1 MTILRKF
8 SIGIIDTSGLK
19 YSHNSVETEF
29 LPPAQSAIINIA
41 ESLFEFDF
49 FVTVLNARRNSGLY
63 NYVNYQ
69 PLESLNRRDYQFDIV
84 ISVDSVLPFDPNGDP
99 IYQQIQRPDQ
109 LKILWSHSRDVVGGE
124 NLEKFIVNKNIN
136 ELIAATSN

>member
-29 LPPAQSAIINIA
+29 LPPAQTAIINIA

-49 FVTVLNARRNSGLY
+49 FVTVLNAGQNPGLY

-69 PLESLNRRDYQFDIV
+69 PLESLNHRDYQFDIV

-99 IYQQIQRPDQ
+99 IYQQIQRPDFKVRSDRHHNERPLSLQ
-109 LKILWSHSRDVVGGE
+109 HRNHRLLRDW
-124 NLEKFIVNKNIN
+124 
-136 ELIAATSN
+136 